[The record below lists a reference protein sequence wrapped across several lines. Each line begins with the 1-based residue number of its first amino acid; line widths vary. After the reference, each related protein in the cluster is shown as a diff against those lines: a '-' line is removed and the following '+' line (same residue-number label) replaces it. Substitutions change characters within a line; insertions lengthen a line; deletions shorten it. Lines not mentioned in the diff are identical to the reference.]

1 MKSSCLAVVTLCAC
15 AAGAHAQT
23 TSTELTQPAQSTAY
37 RGYLASPET
46 ERGMALIDVSDLF
59 EPGMTDSATKV
70 FGYPGK
76 RMGLANVSEPRRYA
90 QPEDRSDSR
99 NSRAWGLSVGV
110 ERGPVTLRLA
120 HQNKSVAK
128 VAPAM
133 YLGNRTDAKNSI
145 AAINI
150 DLGPVTTY
158 AAYSANRG
166 WGSSPLWN
174 PDNPYGAAMA
184 STPSTD
190 SRDTLVG
197 IAVPVGATTFLASFV
212 RKNDRDLANRDVDQ
226 LAFGATYKI
235 SRKTDFYA
243 AYSVVRNSNDA
254 GYLARKILDD
264 GKGWS
269 ALNVGMRHSF

>member
-1 MKSSCLAVVTLCAC
+1 MKSSCLAVLTLCAC

-23 TSTELTQPAQSTAY
+23 QSTVY
-37 RGYLASPET
+37 RGHLTSPET

-59 EPGMTDSATKV
+59 EPGLTDTATKV

-76 RMGLANVSEPRRYA
+76 RMGLSNANEPRRPTLA
-90 QPEDRSDSR
+90 TLSDDEGDSR
-99 NSRAWGLSVGV
+99 NSRAWGLSVGL
-110 ERGPVTLRLA
+110 EKGPLTFRVA

-133 YLGNRTDAKNSI
+133 YMGNRTDAKNSI
-145 AAINI
+145 VAVNV
-150 DLGPVTTY
+150 DLGPVKTY

-197 IAVPVGATTFLASFV
+197 VAVPLGATTFLASFV

-226 LAFGATYKI
+226 LAFGATYKV

-243 AYSVVRNSNDA
+243 AYSVVRSSNET
-254 GYLARKILDD
+254 GYLARRILDE

>member
-1 MKSSCLAVVTLCAC
+1 MKSSCFLVLALGAC

-23 TSTELTQPAQSTAY
+23 QSTVY
-37 RGYLASPET
+37 RGSLAHPSAENSLK
-46 ERGMALIDVSDLF
+46 LIDVSDLF

-76 RMGLANVSEPRRYA
+76 RMGLSNVGEPRGLTLADEER
-90 QPEDRSDSR
+90 DSR
-99 NSRAWGLSVGV
+99 NSRAWGLSVGL
-110 ERGPVTLRLA
+110 EQGPVTFRVA

-133 YLGNRTDAKNSI
+133 YLGNRTDAKNTI
-145 AAINI
+145 VAANV
-150 DLGPVTTY
+150 DFGLVKAY

-197 IAVPVGATTFLASFV
+197 IAVPYGATTFLASFV
-212 RKNDRDLANRDVDQ
+212 RKNDRDRANRDVDQ
-226 LAFGATYKI
+226 FAFGGTYQI

-243 AYSVVRNSNDA
+243 AYSVVQDRNRS
-254 GYLARKILDD
+254 GYMATRILED

-269 ALNVGMRHSF
+269 SLNIGMRHSF